1 MLLHKPKLKLITT
14 KQPHMPSF
22 KINVTIENKPEIAD
36 PEGDTILHDLVL
48 KGNRSTV
55 KKIRSAKMLKFE
67 VDAKNKKLAEKM
79 VMDLC
84 NEFRIYNPLVS
95 RVYVE
100 STDA

>member
-1 MLLHKPKLKLITT
+1 
-14 KQPHMPSF
+14 MPSF
-22 KINVTIENKPEIAD
+22 KVNVTIENKPEISH

-48 KGNRSTV
+48 KGNNVAV

-67 VDAKNKKLAEKM
+67 IEAKNKKLAEKT

-95 RVYVE
+95 SVSVE
-100 STDA
+100 SFEP

>member
-1 MLLHKPKLKLITT
+1 
-14 KQPHMPSF
+14 MPSF
-22 KINVTIENKPEIAD
+22 KVNVTIENKPEISD
-36 PEGDTILHDLVL
+36 PEGDTILNDLIL
-48 KGNRSTV
+48 KGNNSAV

-67 VDAKNKKLAEKM
+67 IDAKNKKLAEKI

-95 RVYVE
+95 HVSIE